1 MWCQFAVIP
10 FLLIYLCFKKTEG
23 NSLISQLPG
32 NPALG
37 ASFFFFSRSSS
48 SSSSSSLNLVGSLIF
63 CCWLGDNMN
72 VHTRNRIT
80 LMGLGT
86 ARSGLTTQKSRSCCD
101 LSHPKNWNLKIQSI
115 EKENHL
121 VKTSIFEFHVNFQG
135 YNDCIMIPIIH
146 ISSWSHGEQWQP
158 LTSISSRNPT
168 VTPRRLEPIH
178 TLFLT
183 EVSRRFLGMR
193 AYMPNYPPRKIHS
206 TWKWMVGRLV
216 SFW

>member
-37 ASFFFFSRSSS
+37 ASFFFSRSSS

-146 ISSWSHGEQWQP
+146 ISSWSHGETVATTHFDFLPQSNCDSQTSGTNPYP
-158 LTSISSRNPT
+158 LPDRSFSTIFGDESLHAKLPSPKNP
-168 VTPRRLEPIH
+168 
-178 TLFLT
+178 
-183 EVSRRFLGMR
+183 
-193 AYMPNYPPRKIHS
+193 
-206 TWKWMVGRLV
+206 
-216 SFW
+216 